1 MCSSRP
7 KIASDRGFTLIE
19 LVMIIVILG
28 IIAAVATPAFVD
40 MHSDA
45 MENACKASLY
55 SIREAI
61 SHFQMHAVVR
71 GDGEQWPSMD
81 SIAVPGVVL
90 AHRFPPNPFQAEDRA
105 PDSVVEGVTPGVVV
119 GTRGGWA
126 YKPGTGQIWPNTST
140 VIEGSG
146 CAGDRRINENL
157 W

>member
-1 MCSSRP
+1 MHSACES
-7 KIASDRGFTLIE
+7 GFTLIE

-28 IIAAVATPAFVD
+28 IIAVVAAPGFVD

-45 MENACKASLY
+45 KENACKASLY

-61 SHFQMHAVVR
+61 MHFQMNAVVH
-71 GDGEQWPSMD
+71 GVGEQWPSMD

-90 AHRFPPNPFQAEDRA
+90 AHRFPPNPFQAKHRA

-119 GTRGGWA
+119 GDRGGWA
-126 YKPGTGQIWPNTST
+126 YKPGTGDIWPNTST